1 MLTHTDDASKNN
13 TYYLT
18 QTLGEEM
25 PIETA
30 FLLIDIL
37 LSLKTITKA
46 ETEGVI
52 EEVISATGLHAGVEL
67 KEYIL
72 NKLLLFLHQT
82 YIDLKF

>member
-1 MLTHTDDASKNN
+1 
-13 TYYLT
+13 
-18 QTLGEEM
+18 M

-67 KEYIL
+67 KEYII
-72 NKLLLFLHQT
+72 NKFNLSVIKSAAKKVWSGVKSIATKIGSGIRSWGRKIFG
-82 YIDLKF
+82 